1 MLTTAWFSN
10 SVEISGFT
18 GRKLIRLKLLRYSP
32 FRVRSAEECY
42 RMANFPPNSGG
53 GVTLDEVRGEYSAFP
68 TARLIYRS
76 ASDNSELPDRWS
88 RMCRRNWARALRGFA
103 RPKLPGWLRP
113 EVCN

>member
-42 RMANFPPNSGG
+42 RMANLPPNSGV

-76 ASDNSELPDRWS
+76 AGGKSEASESGKPNGPPKL
-88 RMCRRNWARALRGFA
+88 ARAVRGFA
-103 RPKLPGWLRP
+103 GP
-113 EVCN
+113 